1 MHNKLL
7 SRKIKKEDWSTLE
20 KWWRSWPNSSAPP
33 KESLP
38 SNGTGGI
45 IIEDN
50 GEPVIAGFIYQTN
63 SKVAIIEGVVSNP
76 NYRGKQKRDKSLE
89 VLVAC
94 LYEATKLIGCKYIF
108 AMTDNKKIINLGIK
122 LGGRLD
128 DKPTYLLTKIL

>member
-20 KWWRSWPNSSAPP
+20 KWWRYWLNSDAPP
-33 KESLP
+33 KDYLP
-38 SNGTGGI
+38 SDGTGGI